1 MSEFEM
7 DFGEHLLDLIAA
19 HIGDDGL
26 KDFIR
31 DFAEWAEY
39 VLDSDDDN
47 DDESV
52 ASIDTE
58 ADLSRSVCES
68 YTMNDVVV
76 DEEGF
81 WSLKEENTK

>member
-19 HIGDDGL
+19 HIGDASL

-31 DFAEWAEY
+31 DFAEWSEY

-52 ASIDTE
+52 DSITEE
-58 ADLSRSVCES
+58 ADLSRSICES
-68 YTMNDVVV
+68 YTMDDVVV

-81 WSLKEENTK
+81 WTLKEEE